1 MIALENWDERH
12 GIARSRRRTLLRRD
26 RDDLLTGA
34 RLRISG
40 AADAVTVSA
49 AIMALTGRLSG
60 DSPIPPQ

>member
-1 MIALENWDERH
+1 MMTSSGVIE
-12 GIARSRRRTLLRRD
+12 I
-26 RDDLLTGA
+26 DLLTGA
-34 RLRISG
+34 RLRSSG